1 MTPVTGALRPTSTAV
16 ADGDRLAAVA
26 APVRDP
32 LWFVSRQLQTQGF
45 LADDGGSPVAVTVAL
60 TTAPLTLDG
69 RPLTGPVAPAVEA
82 EPAVPRDRV
91 DTATRVRWATELF
104 RRVADAGVPAA
115 TVVAL
120 RAGLAG
126 ASPLRPVLAG
136 SSVGPVAGLLP
147 DPVALWTTW
156 SAAVGPDGTTGTLP
170 ALPGAGSSR
179 AAIDPVVR
187 AWVAWLSP
195 RLGPVG
201 GSRAPARWDA
211 RSVAY
216 TFGLAAGQVTL
227 TAPDHDGGTVEWHT
241 FDRSAAATAPVA
253 AAPVTVR
260 PSPVRYAGMPER
272 GFWTLEDG
280 SVDLGA
286 LATQDPARA
295 LLVAFANGYAND
307 WFVVPVDL
315 PDGLSAVATLQ
326 VTDTFGTV
334 TTVPAAAALDGP
346 HARFRLWELAAP
358 PTAND
363 AAIGA
368 RLLLPAAAP
377 PLEGPPRED
386 VLLGRDE
393 MANLGWLVE
402 LTTTDDDGAPVD
414 RYRRWLTLRA
424 DDASTTPARA
434 GSGPTSG
441 GAATTPY
448 YRLGTTLADFWYP
461 LRAQADGSLGLATV
475 PVGATDVTDLGVLGS
490 LVPHAAGTAVDDD
503 AIPRT
508 GARVTR
514 VDRVTA
520 TAGGR
525 RVWSARRRGPG
536 TGEASSGLRF
546 DTVGDVRATQN
557 VVVNPG
563 LTVAD
568 RTAGG
573 ARALVGAG
581 RAAAAAV
588 GWEVVGAK
596 GGRATSAVEPATRT
610 RDGWQLHVTASVA
623 HSGAAQKLAPPAP
636 AGAELSAW
644 VYVLRGQVGLVGGR
658 TVTGRPLA
666 QSSTT
671 GRWEHLTARATGA
684 VPQVAVVA
692 QGGAAE
698 FLVDRLTVRLDPTP
712 AG

>member
-1 MTPVTGALRPTSTAV
+1 VTPVTGALRPTSTAV

-32 LWFVSRQLQTQGF
+32 LWFVARQLQTQGF
-45 LADDGGSPVAVTVAL
+45 LADDGGSPVAVSVAV
-60 TTAPLTLDG
+60 TTAPLALDG

-104 RRVADAGVPAA
+104 RRVADAGVPPA
-115 TVVAL
+115 TVAAL
-120 RAGLAG
+120 RSGLAG
-126 ASPLRPVLAG
+126 ASPLRTVLAG
-136 SSVGPVAGLLP
+136 SSVAPVAGLLP

-156 SAAVGPDGTTGTLP
+156 SAAVGADGSTGTLP
-170 ALPGAGSSR
+170 ALPGSGSSR
-179 AAIDPVVR
+179 AAIEPVVR

-201 GSRAPARWDA
+201 GTRAPARWSGRA
-211 RSVAY
+211 VGYA
-216 TFGLAAGQVTL
+216 FGLTAGQVAL

-241 FDRSAAATAPVA
+241 FDRSAATAAPAA

-272 GFWTLEDG
+272 GFWTMEDG
-280 SVDLGA
+280 AVDLGA

-315 PDGLSAVATLQ
+315 PDGLSAVASLQ

-363 AAIGA
+363 AAVGA

-377 PLEGPPRED
+377 PLEGPARED

-402 LTTTDDDGAPVD
+402 LTTTDEDGSPVD
-414 RYRRWLTLRA
+414 RYRRWLTLRT
-424 DDASTTPARA
+424 DDAATGAARPA
-434 GSGPTSG
+434 SG
-441 GAATTPY
+441 GAAATQY

-461 LRAQADGSLGLATV
+461 LRAQQDGTLGLATV
-475 PVGATDVTDLGVLGS
+475 PAGATDVTDLGVLGS
-490 LVPHAAGTAVDDD
+490 LVPHVAGTAVDDD

-514 VDRVTA
+514 VDRVAYTA
-520 TAGGR
+520 AGR

-546 DTVGDVRATQN
+546 DTVGEGRATQN
-557 VVVNPG
+557 VVQNAG

-568 RTAGG
+568 RTAG

-596 GGRATSAVEPATRT
+596 GGRATSVVEPATRT

-623 HSGAAQKLAPPAP
+623 HSGVAQRLAESVP

-658 TVTGRPLA
+658 SVAGRPAA
-666 QSSTT
+666 QSSGT
-671 GRWEHLTARATGA
+671 GRWEHLTARASGA
-684 VPQVAVVA
+684 VGQVALVA
-692 QGGAAE
+692 EGGGAE
-698 FLVDRLTVRLDPTP
+698 FLVDRLTVRRDAQRP